1 MGGVSVCECRDRGA
15 IDVKV
20 DTLDRGIGEDV
31 ADLRFELGVKGSSAS
46 AELVLLVLRMLNS

>member
-1 MGGVSVCECRDRGA
+1 MCECRDRGA